1 MFLKAASWWWWEE
14 DEEETET
21 ETMTTTE
28 FVNIK
33 GEVPMYPNT
42 ISSPSRGGVGGNNA
56 RDGGRRRYDT
66 HRSKAMEEGER
77 G

>member
-1 MFLKAASWWWWEE
+1 
-14 DEEETET
+14 
-21 ETMTTTE
+21 MTTTE
-28 FVNIK
+28 FVTIK

-42 ISSPSRGGVGGNNA
+42 ISSPSRGVVGGNNA